1 MESIILSISH
11 SYTGVL
17 IKQGKRSGHLLRNMK
32 RKINT
37 PLAAILTFNTI
48 ANTVGAAAVG
58 AQAYQVFGSRW
69 TAVVSALLTVMILVF
84 SEVLPK
90 TLGAMHW
97 KKLAPAAAY
106 VITGLIF
113 LAFPMVRLL
122 EALSRRISSHA
133 PSGSISREE
142 IIVLAEAAAHDG
154 VLQKKEAQIIEN
166 LLLLSEIRT
175 QDILTPRSVIV
186 ALQKDQTVAEAMELD
201 PPIRVTR
208 IPVYNRGLDD
218 VIGLVLHDRLLEAYY
233 TGEGEAKIET
243 LMGPIH
249 AVPESKPITD
259 LLDEFIE
266 RREHLFEV
274 VDEYGGTAGIV
285 TLEDAVE
292 TLLGVEIVDEFDSV
306 EDMRAYAVE
315 KWRKRKRERNF

>member
-1 MESIILSISH
+1 
-11 SYTGVL
+11 
-17 IKQGKRSGHLLRNMK
+17 MK

-106 VITGLIF
+106 IITGLIF
-113 LAFPMVRLL
+113 LAYPMVRLL
-122 EALSRRISSHA
+122 EALSHRISSHA

-186 ALQKDQTVAEAMELD
+186 ALQKDQTVAEAMEMD

-233 TGEGEAKIET
+233 TGEKDAKIET

>member
-1 MESIILSISH
+1 
-11 SYTGVL
+11 
-17 IKQGKRSGHLLRNMK
+17 MK